1 MYNFCVLQQKRS
13 VMDVDADKFVKQ
25 YLGNGCPRGMG
36 SRIVD
41 LFSGRVF
48 DENQSADLQEKV
60 LNLPAWVD
68 LNRIKQ
74 GQKVFTQYGPEISML
89 LMFKS
94 LPECY
99 ACGNGVNVLYQTG
112 KFTYEDDARLFSKR
126 LLDTATFVQDVL
138 TEGSSEGEKGGL
150 RSILKIRTIH
160 ATARQMV
167 LKRDIWDTQK
177 YGQPINQE
185 DMLGTLM
192 AFSISVLQGLE
203 RLGARLSVQE
213 TEDFYYVWR
222 IAGEALGIERDM
234 IPINVDEG
242 YELSNCIMSHQMG
255 GTPEGDL
262 LLKSIIRFV
271 DDKLMLPGFS
281 GGAVEVMK
289 SLIDEKVIQTLPFI
303 GRSNILDKAVPKFLR
318 FGVLIR
324 HKLAKI
330 LRYQKVTLIFN
341 QALLAMTL
349 IYFTFLGK
357 GKKHIFDF
365 S

>member
-1 MYNFCVLQQKRS
+1 MYNFCVLEQKRL
-13 VMDVDADKFVKQ
+13 VMDAFADSFVEQ

-36 SRIVD
+36 DRIVD

-48 DENQSADLQEKV
+48 DKKQSSELEKKV
-60 LNLPAWVD
+60 LNLPAWID
-68 LNRIKQ
+68 LNRIKE

-138 TEGSSEGEKGGL
+138 TEGSFEGQKEGL
-150 RSILKIRTIH
+150 KSILRIRTIH

-167 LKRDIWDTQK
+167 LKRNIWDVHK

-203 RLGARLSVQE
+203 RLGACLSVQE
-213 TEDFYYVWR
+213 AEDFYYVWR
-222 IAGEALGIERDM
+222 VAGEALGIERDM
-234 IPINVDEG
+234 IPMNVDEG
-242 YELSNCIMSHQMG
+242 YELSDCIMAHQMG

-281 GGAVEVMK
+281 GGAEEVMK
-289 SLIDEKVIQTLPFI
+289 SLIDDKVIQNLPFKSS
-303 GRSNILDKAVPKFLR
+303 SNILVRVVPKFLR

-324 HKLAKI
+324 HKFAKI
-330 LRYQKVTLIFN
+330 LRYQKVTLVCN
-341 QALLAMTL
+341 QALLCMTL